1 MASCVDQWR
10 NFSQHPQSSYL
21 PPPPPSSTPTR
32 QSLEIPVDVLFN
44 ILSILSTI
52 NAVRFGKTCYS
63 WHRISHDFHCQSS
76 SKRTLSLTRRHDSH
90 HTNAGTMIKTCTI
103 NKGR

>member
-21 PPPPPSSTPTR
+21 LPPPPSSTPTK